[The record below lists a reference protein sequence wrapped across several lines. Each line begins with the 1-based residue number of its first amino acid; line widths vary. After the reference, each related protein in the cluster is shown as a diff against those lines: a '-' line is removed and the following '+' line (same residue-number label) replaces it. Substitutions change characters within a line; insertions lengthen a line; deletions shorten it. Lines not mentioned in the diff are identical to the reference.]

1 MPASNAACRY
11 HSRLG
16 RSGAGFSRMS
26 SWAHDHS
33 RKLGVNLRACD
44 LMPNWGH
51 SRFENGSGTPFLEGD
66 SPRKLVYSQALSEP
80 RPRAKNAIGL
90 AIPTAKVSEK

>member
-33 RKLGVNLRACD
+33 RKLGVNL
-44 LMPNWGH
+44 
-51 SRFENGSGTPFLEGD
+51 
-66 SPRKLVYSQALSEP
+66 SEP

-90 AIPTAKVSEK
+90 AIPTAKVSEN